1 MRSHKEI
8 EMNTEDEKNLMLAY
22 LITFLIPGAG
32 HFYIGRKDI
41 GLNYVM
47 AIASA
52 YVASSVIIFLAPV
65 SVVVWIVCLFKTMPR
80 LSNDFNAVS
89 ARGKEF
95 FGK

>member
-1 MRSHKEI
+1 
-8 EMNTEDEKNLMLAY
+8 MNTEDEKNLMLAY

>member
-1 MRSHKEI
+1 MDS
-8 EMNTEDEKNLMLAY
+8 TEEKSEFLAY
-22 LITFLIPGAG
+22 VLTFFIPGAG
-32 HFYIGRKDI
+32 HIYIGRKDI

-52 YVASSVIIFLAPV
+52 YVASSVIVLLAPV

-80 LSNDFNAVS
+80 LSDDFIARD